1 MGWCIIQRWE
11 DGCIQRERQ
20 DCWRFRRHGWAA
32 QIWRRILAIKG
43 KLVDKKVI
51 FAIRVTTDFETFVL
65 SPPLKKTIL
74 LIPTW
79 RFYCLYV
86 FLKINVGISRVFFF
100 KGGGKDKRSEIC
112 NKLPLSDL
120 SARRWVTLRSREV
133 VSPQRIQYITRHR
146 HLCLRMPVEY
156 FH

>member
-86 FLKINVGISRVFFF
+86 FLKINVGISRVFFS
-100 KGGGKDKRSEIC
+100 KGGERTNVPKSVINYLWAILVPGDEW
-112 NKLPLSDL
+112 LYV
-120 SARRWVTLRSREV
+120 AGRWWALKEYNTLHVTDTS
-133 VSPQRIQYITRHR
+133 VSGCQ
-146 HLCLRMPVEY
+146 
-156 FH
+156 